1 MSEAKPAPGI
11 KSADPFTND
20 ELCALEDTFGRI
32 EVTTPARLA
41 PRAYRGETEGR
52 TPWIAV
58 FAVPSGP
65 AVKRFED
72 AANGDSPAKKADG
85 LRNITV
91 DAIVALSFNGTKT
104 IATGEDRKAVREAWR
119 ALREDHGFPGAHVA
133 ATDAVISLVG
143 IGAEESGKG

>member
-1 MSEAKPAPGI
+1 MSTANI
-11 KSADPFTND
+11 RTADPFTNE
-20 ELCALEDTFGRI
+20 ELCALEDAFGRI
-32 EVTTPARLA
+32 ELATPAPLA
-41 PRAYRGETEGR
+41 PRTYRGETEGR
-52 TPWIAV
+52 TPWRAV

-91 DAIVALSFNGTKT
+91 DSIVALSFNGTKT

-143 IGAEESGKG
+143 IGAEEAGKG